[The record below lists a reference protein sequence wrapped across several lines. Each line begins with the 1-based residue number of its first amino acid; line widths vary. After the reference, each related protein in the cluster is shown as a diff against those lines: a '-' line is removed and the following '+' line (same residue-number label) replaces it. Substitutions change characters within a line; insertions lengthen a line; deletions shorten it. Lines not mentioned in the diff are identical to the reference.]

1 MPPAA
6 PRPDPRIGVLLR
18 QSANLRAEGRLA
30 EAVAPLRQAA
40 QLAPAS
46 APIQHDLGL
55 LLLSLGNPSA
65 ALSHFDKAVAID
77 PAFGAAHFRRGIAL
91 EMQLLPGAAE
101 AYRCAIES
109 GFASAEL
116 FSRLAA
122 LLHQAGRRDDAA
134 PLYRHA
140 ASLAP
145 GSPAAL
151 MDAARAALIDND
163 IDEAEPLLRQVLARQ
178 PDAASARGHLAHI
191 LRARGDFAAAAA
203 ELEQAIA
210 SRPEF
215 IGLYD
220 DLVQARGGADP
231 ALVARMRAA
240 STQHAPLPQRIKL
253 HLALARA
260 LDHAGDYAEAA
271 AELQNADALRAIDNP
286 FDRAALARQHDQIVA
301 LFTQAYMASPY
312 HHGSPSDL
320 PILIVGMPRS
330 GTTLLEQILA
340 SHPAA
345 AGAGEVHFWEAQ
357 GRAFLPAAD
366 PRLGADLRAVAGAYL
381 AKLQRHRPAARHVV
395 DKMPFNFR
403 WAPLIHLAFP
413 NARIIHCRRHPADT
427 CLSIMSNDLVASPSF
442 SARRDDLLFFY
453 RIYQRLA
460 AHARALLPPSVFLE
474 LNYEELVADPEQQ
487 IRALLDFC
495 GLPFDPACLAP
506 ERNRRV
512 VLTFSQFQARQ
523 PITAAAS
530 GRWRRY
536 GDWLRDFASLEKKG

>member
-1 MPPAA
+1 MTPP
-6 PRPDPRIGVLLR
+6 R
-18 QSANLRAEGRLA
+18 
-30 EAVAPLRQAA
+30 
-40 QLAPAS
+40 
-46 APIQHDLGL
+46 
-55 LLLSLGNPSA
+55 
-65 ALSHFDKAVAID
+65 F
-77 PAFGAAHFRRGIAL
+77 IA
-91 EMQLLPGAAE
+91 
-101 AYRCAIES
+101 
-109 GFASAEL
+109 
-116 FSRLAA
+116 
-122 LLHQAGRRDDAA
+122 
-134 PLYRHA
+134 HA

-145 GSPAAL
+145 GSTAAL

-357 GRAFLPAAD
+357 GPRLPARRRSALRRRPARGRRRLSREIATTPPRGKARRRQDAVQFPLGAAD
-366 PRLGADLRAVAGAYL
+366 PSGISQRPHHPLPSPSRRHLPLHHVERPGSKPQFLRQA
-381 AKLQRHRPAARHVV
+381 RRPAV
-395 DKMPFNFR
+395 
-403 WAPLIHLAFP
+403 
-413 NARIIHCRRHPADT
+413 
-427 CLSIMSNDLVASPSF
+427 
-442 SARRDDLLFFY
+442 
-453 RIYQRLA
+453 
-460 AHARALLPPSVFLE
+460 LLP
-474 LNYEELVADPEQQ
+474 Y
-487 IRALLDFC
+487 
-495 GLPFDPACLAP
+495 LPAPRGTRPAPCCH
-506 ERNRRV
+506 RR
-512 VLTFSQFQARQ
+512 S
-523 PITAAAS
+523 S
-530 GRWRRY
+530 
-536 GDWLRDFASLEKKG
+536 SN